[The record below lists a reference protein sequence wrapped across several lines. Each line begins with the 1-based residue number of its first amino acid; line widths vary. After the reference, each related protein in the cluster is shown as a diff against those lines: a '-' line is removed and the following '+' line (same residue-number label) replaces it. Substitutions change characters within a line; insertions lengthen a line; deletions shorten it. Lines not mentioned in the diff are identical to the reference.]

1 MENYED
7 HIDKYI
13 LCIKSDKTFGI
24 TKGNGYKIIKIEEN
38 NGEFY
43 YNILTEKLNF
53 ENGDAFRTVAFR
65 TDSNYF
71 MNVEDSFYKLRELK
85 LKRILNGKKNQTYY
99 TNEE

>member
-1 MENYED
+1 MEINYSD

-24 TKGNGYKIIKIEEN
+24 TKGNGYKILKVEYN
-38 NGEFY
+38 NNEYY
-43 YNILTEKLNF
+43 YNILTENMKF
-53 ENGDAFRTVAFR
+53 ENGVSFRA
-65 TDSNYF
+65 DGSNYF